1 MNENTLSEDRN
12 SHVRYIRIPEGNHVK
27 ENIKPITI
35 ITTTNKGRIID
46 LQKYYFI

>member
-1 MNENTLSEDRN
+1 MKIHSVQIGTPML
-12 SHVRYIRIPEGNHVK
+12 RYIRIPEGNHVK